1 MSKKNKAT
9 AAPAVE
15 SGPGQPEG
23 DAQAPA
29 TLDKKSY
36 REELAALQMRL
47 VKLQEWATQK
57 HVHVAVLLEGL
68 GPAGK
73 GATAKR
79 IDESLQRSACEVLTL
94 EYGSKRDSAKQL
106 FRHFADQLAQG
117 RKLLILD
124 GSWYHLAAM
133 DYARGMMK
141 PEEFAAFLN
150 RCVEFEQGLA
160 ASGVTL
166 IKYWF
171 TAGDATQDA
180 RFRAHLE
187 DLRKAGAIHAAGKDA
202 AAPVPVA
209 EVREAILAKTGEPFA
224 WRVIEAEDKRQ
235 ARLACMTDLLQE
247 AEHALA
253 AIAAAR
259 AAGKA
264 KRGDK
269 DKPNS

>member
-9 AAPAVE
+9 AAPTAE
-15 SGPGQPEG
+15 AKPGQPEAG
-23 DAQAPA
+23 AQPPA
-29 TLDKKSY
+29 ALDKESY
-36 REELAALQMRL
+36 REELAILQMRL
-47 VKLQEWATQK
+47 VKLQEWATHK
-57 HVHVAVLLEGL
+57 HMHVAVLLEGL

-94 EYGSKRDSAKQL
+94 EHDSKRDSEKQL
-106 FRHFADQLAQG
+106 FRHFADQVAQG

-133 DYARGMMK
+133 DYARGMLK
-141 PEEFAAFLN
+141 PEEFAAFLDK
-150 RCVEFEQGLA
+150 CVEFERGLA
-160 ASGVTL
+160 ASEVTL

-171 TAGDATQDA
+171 TAGDETQDA

-202 AAPVPVA
+202 AAPAPVA
-209 EVREAILAKTGEPFA
+209 EVRQTILTRTGEPYP

-235 ARLACMTDLLQE
+235 ARLACMADLLQE
-247 AEHALA
+247 AERGLA
-253 AIAAAR
+253 AIAAAKP
-259 AAGKA
+259 AGKA

-269 DKPNS
+269 DKSTS